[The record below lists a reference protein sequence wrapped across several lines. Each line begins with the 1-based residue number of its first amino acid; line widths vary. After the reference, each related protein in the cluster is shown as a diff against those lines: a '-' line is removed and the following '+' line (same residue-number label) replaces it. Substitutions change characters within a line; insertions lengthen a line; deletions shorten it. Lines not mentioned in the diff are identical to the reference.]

1 MEYIINS
8 PLEQFEIQEF
18 VVINSPILSILNGLS
33 ITKFSVYIIIVLF
46 ILYIW
51 QYVSI
56 SNIGII
62 PSRYTISIESL
73 FNTIN
78 NMVVSQIGLRGQPYI
93 PFVYSIFIYILISNL
108 VSMVPYNFAIMAQV
122 VYTISLSIS
131 IWIGVTILG
140 LYIHKLEYF
149 SLFVPSGTSLPLVPV
164 LVLIEA
170 ISNISRSLSLGLRL
184 GANILAGHLL
194 MVILGG
200 LIYDFMASSIILFFV
215 GFLPLLLVLGIM
227 TLETAIAGIQAYV
240 FCILLCNYVKD
251 AIYLH

>member
-18 VVINSPILSILNGLS
+18 IVVNSPILSILNGLS
-33 ITKFSVYIIIVLF
+33 LTKFSVYIIIVLF
-46 ILYIW
+46 VLYMW
-51 QYVSI
+51 QYLSI
-56 SNIGII
+56 TNIGIL
-62 PSRYTISIESL
+62 PSRYTISIEAL

-78 NMVVSQIGLRGQPYI
+78 NMVVNQIGLRGQPYI
-93 PFVYSIFIYILISNL
+93 PFIYSIFIYILMSNL
-108 VSMVPYNFAIMAQV
+108 VSLVPYNFAIMAQV
-122 VYTISLSIS
+122 VYTVSLSIS

-149 SLFVPSGTSLPLVPV
+149 SLFVPSGTSLVLVPV
-164 LVLIEA
+164 LVIIEA

-200 LIYDFMASSIILFFV
+200 LIYDFMASSLILFFV

-227 TLETAIAGIQAYV
+227 TLETAIGCIQAYV